1 MKLCPLSGIA
11 TWKNST
17 IDGIPVS
24 ISYPTY
30 YFSPKEFQG
39 VPLFQR
45 EVPKRLSWISD
56 ESSNNYLYDMNRKV
70 GADEAPHHRVKRTN
84 QPWMP
89 DHNVLHAKAVELP
102 TPYIGSVPFPVQGTV
117 TDMSNGYTARCY
129 DASTP
134 NSTIMCN
141 VQTQN
146 NKNYGAFACVSQ
158 VVIAI
163 CPPYQ
168 EAVYV
173 WTSPGVNTS
182 YDSRQHSYHA
192 VWKRSSGTT
201 LWDAYWNEHYAGT
214 ESTLQQYPYERNP
227 DRSWYEAHADGL
239 RSSGLLIARDIC
251 NFVQAHEFRPT
262 AHTFM
267 EWTPGSTGLDLQF
280 SFELGETGDY
290 AGYSFTIP
298 EAVNTRITLEQHA
311 YKDAVDHLAHTWGNG
326 LQNVAALV
334 ASIVFL
340 RKHAFRHAEIQ
351 NFTVGS
357 DISTTRTDYPR
368 WARQVTT
375 RRFRYSWKKSWLS
388 LEQIMTGMPREW
400 RVMWLQYR
408 YILMTSVLDSQELFE
423 KRLTVSDAYSLKRI
437 QQGNWE
443 RAYGISHATVRNVD
457 ITCRC
462 RLRYRY
468 KPFLQ
473 GFDRLGLTLEDLSLI
488 PDLYIVWDFVPYSF
502 VVDWFVPYGDI
513 FENVDTNQKLEENFD
528 IRDVLF
534 SLKYTHEWNG
544 LEVTNYSR
552 YRSLPLSLN
561 GLYWFSETVAG
572 KTMGKR
578 LMDTA
583 ALFL

>member
-1 MKLCPLSGIA
+1 
-11 TWKNST
+11 
-17 IDGIPVS
+17 
-24 ISYPTY
+24 
-30 YFSPKEFQG
+30 
-39 VPLFQR
+39 
-45 EVPKRLSWISD
+45 
-56 ESSNNYLYDMNRKV
+56 MNRKNEV
-70 GADEAPHHRVKRTN
+70 SEAPHHRVKRTN

-102 TPYIGSVPFPVQGTV
+102 TPYVGSVPFPVQGTV
-117 TDMSNGYTARCY
+117 TDISSGYYAHCY
-129 DASTP
+129 DSSVP
-134 NSTIMCN
+134 NTSVMCK
-141 VQTQN
+141 VRVIN
-146 NKNYGAFACVSQ
+146 NRNYGSFATVSQ
-158 VVIAI
+158 IIVAI

-173 WTSPGVNTS
+173 WTSPGS
-182 YDSRQHSYHA
+182 SDSLDKQHHYHST
-192 VWKRSSGTT
+192 WNRSSGRT
-201 LWDAYWNEHYAGT
+201 LWDEYWNEHYAGT
-214 ESTLQQYPYERNP
+214 ESTPPQYPYEQSP
-227 DRSWYEAHADGL
+227 TRSWYEGLVDGV
-239 RSSGLLIARDIC
+239 RNSGLLIARDIC
-251 NFVQAHEFRPT
+251 NFIQAHEYRPT
-262 AHTFM
+262 AHTFI
-267 EWTPGSTGLDLQF
+267 EWTSGSTGLDLQF

-357 DISTTRTDYPR
+357 DISTFRTDYPKWVR
-368 WARQVTT
+368 RTVT
-375 RRFRYSWKKSWLS
+375 RKFRYSWKKSWLS
-388 LEQIMTGMPREW
+388 LEQLMTGMPREW
-400 RVMWLQYR
+400 RGMWLQYR

-423 KRLTVSDAYSLKRI
+423 KRLTTSDAYSLKRI

-473 GFDRLGLTLEDLSLI
+473 GFNRLGLTLEDLSLI
-488 PDLYIVWDFVPYSF
+488 PDLYVVWDFIPYSF
-502 VVDWFVPYGDI
+502 MVDWFVPYGDI
-513 FENVDTNQKLEENFD
+513 FENVDTNKKLEENFE

-552 YRSLPLSLN
+552 YRSLPFDLN
-561 GLYWFSETVAG
+561 GLYWFSDTVAG